1 MKNSP
6 HALGCLFALFLIG
19 APLHAE
25 TRLFTDTSGRSFQG
39 ELIKF
44 TAGFVTIKR
53 SSDGQEFTVKANN
66 FSAEDNAYFA
76 QNNAAAQK
84 STAGTSAAAVAS
96 GTPFRL
102 SLKVSTSKSDRISKG
117 EQFDDKQQ
125 VLQLSVDIKNEELK
139 RDLLGANCSIIVL
152 AKQILKP
159 NTFLVVGR
167 EEFKVDV
174 PLLKT
179 FHYEQAKPIRLL
191 YDDKNTAQYGY
202 KYYGYIC
209 VIKDAGGKVVLSA
222 ANPNGNVPYADT
234 ALKLCLWDVC
244 NRDMSFLEKGFP
256 IND

>member
-1 MKNSP
+1 MNKLP
-6 HALGCLFALFLIG
+6 PALACFCAIFLIG
-19 APLHAE
+19 AQLHAE
-25 TRLFTDTSGRSFQG
+25 TRLFTDTSGRTFQG

-44 TAGFVTIKR
+44 AAGFVTIKR

-66 FSAEDNAYFA
+66 FCAADNAYFA
-76 QNNAAAQK
+76 QNSATAQK
-84 STAGTSAAAVAS
+84 STGGTGAAATAS

-125 VLQLSVDIKNEELK
+125 ILQLGIDIKNEELK
-139 RDLLGANCSIIVL
+139 RDLLGATGSLIVL

-191 YDDKNTAQYGY
+191 YDDKNVAQYGY

-222 ANPNGNVPYADT
+222 ANPNGNVPYAET
-234 ALKLCLWDVC
+234 AMKLCLWDVC
-244 NRDMSFLEKGFP
+244 NRDMSFLEKGSP
-256 IND
+256 VND